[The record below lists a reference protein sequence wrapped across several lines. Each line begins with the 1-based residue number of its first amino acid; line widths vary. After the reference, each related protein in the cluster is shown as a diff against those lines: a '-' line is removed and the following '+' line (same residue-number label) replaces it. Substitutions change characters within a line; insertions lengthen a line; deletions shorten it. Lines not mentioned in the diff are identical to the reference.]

1 MPHSS
6 KLALMG
12 VAVTE
17 GSRGNERTD
26 IPEEAIA
33 GDAARIHRVGVAELS
48 AAAVGVARASTVEV
62 VGDAVAVLVVPV
74 TALGHVVIAGLAVG
88 IRTVDL
94 AIAVVVLAVGAC
106 LGAEL
111 R

>member
-1 MPHSS
+1 MAPSS

-12 VAVTE
+12 VAVTK

-48 AAAVGVARASTVEV
+48 AAAVRVARAPTVEV
-62 VGDAVAVLVVPV
+62 VGDAVAVFVVPV
-74 TALGHVVIAGLAVG
+74 TALGHVVVAGLAVG
-88 IRTVDL
+88 VRAVDL
-94 AIAVVVLAVGAC
+94 AVAVVVLAVGARA
-106 LGAEL
+106 GAEL